1 MKKEYFLLLTFII
14 TVAVQA
20 QIKSTYNIGLL
31 LDNTT
36 SEVNSILNELE
47 DEITA
52 VVGEDALVKF
62 PETSRLVNYFDSNIA
77 LNHYDKLAN
86 DPAVDII
93 IAFGIVNNKVI
104 TKITNYVKPTILFGA
119 LSKELIDKEV
129 FSLKKKNLTPIW
141 SSLSY
146 TNDIKLL
153 KKLSNPSKI
162 GVIIEKT
169 FTDNLPILNVFKVIE
184 SELNVDIKLIAFNDV
199 LDITSNLEGIDAVYF
214 AGGFYLNDTE
224 IKKLVSDIKNVNINQ
239 VVFGNGTDEILDLIV
254 RVFCNPNKDKIIT
267 LPPTYGM
274 YDVIAKT
281 NGVENIE
288 IPLKSDFSIDSER
301 ILGLKTSNIKILFL
315 CSPNNPTGNSF
326 EINVLDNLIKK
337 FNGIVVIDEAYIDF
351 SSQKSL
357 INHIDKYENLII
369 TQTMS
374 KAYGMAG
381 IRLGM
386 GFSNQK
392 IINYLN
398 KIKPPYNINVLTERK
413 ALEELNK
420 IDEIKKNIDFVLNQ
434 RKLLVSSLEKL
445 DFVEKVYKSDANFLL
460 VKVDN
465 ADLRYNQLSEKGII
479 VRNRSNQPL
488 CQNCLRITIGT
499 KIENNSLIKTL
510 NEL

>member
-1 MKKEYFLLLTFII
+1 M
-14 TVAVQA
+14 
-20 QIKSTYNIGLL
+20 NI
-31 LDNTT
+31 DT
-36 SEVNSILNELE
+36 
-47 DEITA
+47 
-52 VVGEDALVKF
+52 LVRNNVKNM
-62 PETSRLVNYFDSNIA
+62 SSYSSARDDYSGG
-77 LNHYDKLAN
+77 AN
-86 DPAVDII
+86 
-93 IAFGIVNNKVI
+93 
-104 TKITNYVKPTILFGA
+104 
-119 LSKELIDKEV
+119 
-129 FSLKKKNLTPIW
+129 KNLIYLDANESPFENGINR
-141 SSLSY
+141 Y
-146 TNDIKLL
+146 PDNKHKNL
-153 KKLSNPSKI
+153 KTVISKNKNI
-162 GVIIEKT
+162 
-169 FTDNLPILNVFKVIE
+169 NV
-184 SELNVDIKLIAFNDV
+184 
-199 LDITSNLEGIDAVYF
+199 
-214 AGGFYLNDTE
+214 
-224 IKKLVSDIKNVNINQ
+224 NQ

-288 IPLKSDFSIDSER
+288 IPLKSDFSIDTDK

-337 FNGIVVIDEAYIDF
+337 FNGIVVVDEAYIDF

-357 INHIDKYENLII
+357 TNLIDKYENLII

-420 IDEIKKNIDFVLNQ
+420 IDEIKKNIDLVLNQ

-445 DFVEKVYKSDANFLL
+445 DFVEKIYKSDANFLL

>member
-1 MKKEYFLLLTFII
+1 M
-14 TVAVQA
+14 
-20 QIKSTYNIGLL
+20 NI
-31 LDNTT
+31 DT
-36 SEVNSILNELE
+36 
-47 DEITA
+47 
-52 VVGEDALVKF
+52 LV
-62 PETSRLVNYFDSNIA
+62 R
-77 LNHYDKLAN
+77 
-86 DPAVDII
+86 
-93 IAFGIVNNKVI
+93 NN
-104 TKITNYVKPTILFGA
+104 VKNMSSYSSARDDYSGGA
-119 LSKELIDKEV
+119 D
-129 FSLKKKNLTPIW
+129 KNLIYLDANESPFENGINR
-141 SSLSY
+141 Y
-146 TNDIKLL
+146 PDNKHKNL
-153 KKLSNPSKI
+153 KTVISKNKNI
-162 GVIIEKT
+162 
-169 FTDNLPILNVFKVIE
+169 NV
-184 SELNVDIKLIAFNDV
+184 
-199 LDITSNLEGIDAVYF
+199 
-214 AGGFYLNDTE
+214 
-224 IKKLVSDIKNVNINQ
+224 NQ

-254 RVFCNPNKDKIIT
+254 RVFCNPNEDKIIT

-326 EINVLDNLIKK
+326 EINILDNLIKK
-337 FNGIVVIDEAYIDF
+337 FNGIVVVDEAYIDF

-357 INHIDKYENLII
+357 TNLIDKYENLII

-381 IRLGM
+381 IRLGV

-413 ALEELNK
+413 VFEELNK

-445 DFVEKVYKSDANFLL
+445 DFVEKIYKSDANFLL

>member
-1 MKKEYFLLLTFII
+1 M
-14 TVAVQA
+14 
-20 QIKSTYNIGLL
+20 NI
-31 LDNTT
+31 
-36 SEVNSILNELE
+36 
-47 DEITA
+47 
-52 VVGEDALVKF
+52 DALVRNNVKMM
-62 PETSRLVNYFDSNIA
+62 SSYSSARDDYNVG
-77 LNHYDKLAN
+77 AN
-86 DPAVDII
+86 
-93 IAFGIVNNKVI
+93 
-104 TKITNYVKPTILFGA
+104 
-119 LSKELIDKEV
+119 
-129 FSLKKKNLTPIW
+129 KNLIYLDANESPFKNEINR
-141 SSLSY
+141 Y
-146 TNDIKLL
+146 
-153 KKLSNPSKI
+153 P
-162 GVIIEKT
+162 
-169 FTDNLPILNVFKVIE
+169 DNKH
-184 SELNVDIKLIAFNDV
+184 
-199 LDITSNLEGIDAVYF
+199 
-214 AGGFYLNDTE
+214 TE

-288 IPLKSDFSIDSER
+288 IPLKSDFSIDTEK
-301 ILGLKTSNIKILFL
+301 ILSLKTSNIKILFL

-326 EINVLDNLIKK
+326 DTNELTDLIKG
-337 FNGIVVIDEAYIDF
+337 FSGIVVVDEAYIDF
-351 SSQKSL
+351 SSKQSLISL
-357 INHIDKYENLII
+357 INDNNNLII

-413 ALEELNK
+413 ALKELNN
-420 IDEIKKNIDFVLNQ
+420 IDEIKKNIDLVLNQ
-434 RKLLVSSLEKL
+434 RKLLISCLEKL
-445 DFVEKVYKSDANFLL
+445 DFIDKIYKSDANFLL

-465 ADLRYNQLSEKGII
+465 ADLRYNQLLEKGII

-499 KIENNSLIKTL
+499 ENENKSLIKTL
-510 NEL
+510 NQL